1 MVGTRADGTVIR
13 RPVDEIVRFESD
25 RGHWAVKIIIPRKHV
40 DAFGAERLAL
50 AIDGRVALAPQ
61 PLHGDPTPQTDT
73 YIDAAVAAFVNSPDS
88 VIGHDVDNM
97 AAAHIL
103 NEMIN
108 TLPHVELDEDKPAGD
123 LWRKTFGSDALDRPG
138 MQKAAAYFQQCGHEL
153 LKIERKTVR
162 RCLELGHDNFAT
174 TMNRRFWDASKPGV

>member
-1 MVGTRADGTVIR
+1 M
-13 RPVDEIVRFESD
+13 
-25 RGHWAVKIIIPRKHV
+25 KIIIPRKHV
-40 DAFGAERLAL
+40 DAFGAERMAL

-61 PLHGDPTPQTDT
+61 PLHGDPTHQTDT
-73 YIDAAVAAFVNSPDS
+73 DIDAAVTAFVNSPDS
-88 VIGHDVDNM
+88 VIGHDADNM

-108 TLPHVELDEDKPAGD
+108 TLPHVALDEDKPAED

-153 LKIERKTVR
+153 LKVERKTVR

-174 TMNRRFWDASKPGV
+174 TVNRRFWDASKPSV